1 MSVSIVLPTYNE
13 SGNIVE
19 LIEAIQGHLTR
30 EGMTHEIVVVDDN
43 SPDGTADLVKQ
54 RFSGDPAVRTIIRT
68 EERGLASAIK
78 VGVLNSSFPVILI
91 MDTDFNHDPAMM
103 PQMIKFLEYYD
114 LIIGSRFTMGGG
126 MEDALRY
133 KLSFLY
139 NFALRLT
146 FRWQIQ
152 DSLSGFLAIHRKRLE
167 ELPLDAIFTGY
178 GDYFIRLLYAAKRRD
193 FRMLEVPVFYQLR
206 RHGQSKTSFLRIFG
220 QYTEAVLRLRLRGL
234 SETAGSQPT
243 SGGGVSSRQS

>member
-1 MSVSIVLPTYNE
+1 MSVSIILPTYNE

-19 LIEAIQGHLTR
+19 LIEAIQAQLGRDNLV
-30 EGMTHEIVVVDDN
+30 HEIVVVDDN
-43 SPDGTADLVKQ
+43 SPDGTAELVKQ
-54 RFSGDPAVRTIIRT
+54 RFSDDPAIRTIVRRD
-68 EERGLASAIK
+68 ERGLASAIK
-78 VGVLNSSFPVILI
+78 VGVLNSSFPIILI
-91 MDTDFNHDPAMM
+91 MDTDFNHDPAMI
-103 PQMIKFLEYYD
+103 PQMIKFLEFYD

-152 DSLSGFLAIHRKRLE
+152 DSLSGFLAIRRERLE

-178 GDYFIRLLYAAKRRD
+178 GDYFIRLLYAAKRRQ
-193 FRMLEVPVFYQLR
+193 FQMLEVPVFYQLR

-234 SETAGSQPT
+234 TQEAGGASA
-243 SGGGVSSRQS
+243 SGGGVGSRRS